1 MENKIVSQEQ
11 LEHLKSLQVGFINVT
26 RRYGELKYDQL
37 ALNAQLEDLEAQMME
52 LEATRLQAIRTLQEE
67 FGASGTVS
75 LETGEFIPE

>member
-1 MENKIVSQEQ
+1 MEPKIVKPEQ
-11 LEHLKSLQVGFINVT
+11 LEQLRNLQAAFVNIT

-37 ALNAQLEDLEAQMME
+37 VMNTQLEDLEAQMLE